1 MAQQQ
6 SMENSFLTPI
16 ARTTVTSDVC
26 RKLVSHL
33 VRGDWQEGERIPSER
48 ELGKLLGVGRAS
60 LREALKALE
69 IMGMVESRVGNGTFV
84 CNRSEFLSRPML
96 WSITGSDQTQVHELI
111 EARRLMEGELASL
124 AAQRGT
130 PEDLKEIAQY
140 LDRMEHGIEN
150 MELFLDADLEF
161 HFAIGQAAHNRLLL
175 NAVQLIRNLMRQWI
189 GETLRVPK
197 TAPEA
202 LRQHKDIFKAIS
214 AKDKAGARS
223 AMDLHLDSMAKLL
236 IKVRSTTTP
245 RSR

>member
-1 MAQQQ
+1 
-6 SMENSFLTPI
+6 MENSFLTPI

-26 RKLVSHL
+26 RQLVSHL
-33 VRGDWQEGERIPSER
+33 VRGDWQEGDRIPSER

-84 CNRSEFLSRPML
+84 CNRSEFLSRPIL

-124 AAQRGT
+124 AVERGT

-140 LDRMEHGIEN
+140 LDRMEQGIEN
-150 MELFLDADLEF
+150 MDSFLDADLEF

-189 GETLRVPK
+189 GETLRVPN
-197 TAPEA
+197 TASEA
-202 LRQHKDIFKAIS
+202 LRQHKEIFKAIS
-214 AKDKAGARS
+214 AKDRAGARS

-236 IKVRSTTTP
+236 LKVRSTSPPSNT
-245 RSR
+245 

>member
-1 MAQQQ
+1 
-6 SMENSFLTPI
+6 MENSFLTPV

-33 VRGDWQEGERIPSER
+33 VRGDWQEGDRIPSER

-84 CNRSEFLSRPML
+84 CHRSEFLSRPML

-124 AAQRGT
+124 AAERGT
-130 PEDLKEIAQY
+130 AEDLAEIAIY
-140 LDRMEHGIEN
+140 LDRMEQAHDN
-150 MELFLDADLEF
+150 MAMFMSADLEF
-161 HFAIGQAAHNRLLL
+161 HFAIGQAAHNSLLL
-175 NAVQLIRNLMRQWI
+175 NAVHLIRNLMRQWI
-189 GETLRVPK
+189 GETLRVPT

-202 LRQHKDIFKAIS
+202 LVQHRNIFQAIA
-214 AKDKAGARS
+214 AKDKTAARS
-223 AMDLHLDSMAKLL
+223 AMDLHLDTMAKLL
-236 IKVRSTTTP
+236 LEVRSNARP
-245 RSR
+245 SDL

>member
-1 MAQQQ
+1 
-6 SMENSFLTPI
+6 MENSFLTPV

-33 VRGDWQEGERIPSER
+33 VRGDWQEGDRIPSER

-84 CNRSEFLSRPML
+84 CHRSEFLSRPML

-124 AAQRGT
+124 AAERGT
-130 PEDLKEIAQY
+130 AEDLAEIAIY
-140 LDRMEHGIEN
+140 LDRMEQAHDN
-150 MELFLDADLEF
+150 MAMFMSADLEF
-161 HFAIGQAAHNRLLL
+161 HFAIGQAAYNSLLL
-175 NAVQLIRNLMRQWI
+175 NAVHLIRNLMRQWI
-189 GETLRVPK
+189 GETLRVPT

-202 LRQHKDIFKAIS
+202 LVQHRNIFQAIA
-214 AKDKAGARS
+214 AKDKTAARS
-223 AMDLHLDSMAKLL
+223 AMDLHLDTMAKLL
-236 IKVRSTTTP
+236 LEVRSNARP
-245 RSR
+245 SDL